1 MGGGGCLEEDEEE
14 EEEEKR
20 KGEISA
26 HPLFDALVAAHTAC
40 LRVAAPLH
48 LRPLLRCNSTTL
60 RSHHPHSQP
69 PNYELDQFLVEY
81 VCLLGRLK
89 EELEEHVRLHALQA
103 LMDCWEIERSFQ
115 ALTGI
120 KIREG
125 TGATMSD
132 EEDEFE
138 TESNQGTSESS
149 AGGQDT
155 FGFGRLLPTESERT
169 LMERVRQELKIEL
182 KQGYKL
188 KLEKVRDEI
197 LRKRKAGKLPNDMT
211 SVLKNWW
218 QQHSRWPY
226 PTEDEKA
233 MLVDKTGLQLKQI
246 NNWFINHRKRNWHC
260 DLPSETSPK
269 SKTKR

>member
-1 MGGGGCLEEDEEE
+1 MSKC
-14 EEEEKR
+14 
-20 KGEISA
+20 
-26 HPLFDALVAAHTAC
+26 
-40 LRVAAPLH
+40 
-48 LRPLLRCNSTTL
+48 
-60 RSHHPHSQP
+60 
-69 PNYELDQFLVEY
+69 
-81 VCLLGRLK
+81 
-89 EELEEHVRLHALQA
+89 
-103 LMDCWEIERSFQ
+103 
-115 ALTGI
+115 GI

-155 FGFGRLLPTESERT
+155 FGFGPLLPTESERT

-226 PTEDEKA
+226 PTIFISRYKLKEKPSYWGNKLDID
-233 MLVDKTGLQLKQI
+233 LVHENLYIRCMEL
-246 NNWFINHRKRNWHC
+246 
-260 DLPSETSPK
+260 
-269 SKTKR
+269 